1 MPAAFLRS
9 LRCQSVP
16 IAALDVDFERLLAVA
31 PHPYMLLDPGLTI
44 LWANA
49 AYLTA
54 TARQRDDIIGR
65 NLFDAFPGGPHDPDG
80 NGMRQLRQ
88 SLESTLRTRQPDVL
102 ALIRYAI
109 PRETAS
115 GPVFEDRYWSASH
128 TPILDERGEVALILQ
143 QTDDVTEL
151 QSLRLS
157 LARQAGTPATGRERL
172 EGDIFRRAREVQQ
185 EKEVLGAERTMLR
198 RLLEQASVFAA
209 FLRGPG
215 HVFEIANHAY
225 LRLIG
230 LRDVHGQP
238 IRQALPELQGQGF
251 FELLDQVYAS
261 GVAYH
266 GQAVNVSLLD
276 EDGITLTDRVLDFI
290 YQPITEPDG
299 TVSGIFVLG
308 SDVTEGKRAADEL
321 ERYKNQLEDMVAERT
336 RALEESEAE
345 RRRAEAAL
353 QQSQKMEAIG
363 QLTGG
368 VAHDFNNLLQI
379 LSGNLQL
386 LQRRLNDPQ
395 DLKRLSASLGAVERG
410 AKLASQ
416 LLAFARRQPLEPR
429 AIHLGRMVREM
440 DELLRRALGEAIEV
454 ETVIAGGLWNTLTD
468 PDQVQ
473 NAILNLAVNARDAMS
488 GSGRLT
494 IEAGNAMLDEFYC
507 RQHEDVTPGQYVML
521 AVSDTG
527 SGMTPEVMAKAFDPF
542 FTTKREGSGTGLG
555 LSMVY
560 GFVKQSHGH
569 VKIYSEPGL
578 GTTVRI
584 YLPRTFEAEEAV
596 PDLSSAPIESGSET
610 ILVVED
616 DPVVQATVVD
626 LLKDLGYAV
635 LRAND
640 GQSALTLARSGIDI
654 DLLFTDV
661 VMPGPVR
668 APDLA
673 RQVQALLP
681 GVGVLFTSGYT
692 ENAIVHGGR
701 LDPGVNLLSKPY
713 RREDLARKVRHTL
726 NNRGQAQATV
736 ARDAAPVPA
745 SMQQQQQ
752 PQPAQPPRVLLVE
765 DDPLIQMDSEDMLT
779 SLGCRVAAA
788 RDGRGALREL
798 ARGGFEVLFTDIGLP
813 GISGVELARQVV
825 AEHPGI
831 RVIFASG
838 FGQQEEARAAVPDA
852 IFVTKPYGPREL
864 ETALQQAMAARD

>member
-1 MPAAFLRS
+1 M
-9 LRCQSVP
+9 
-16 IAALDVDFERLLAVA
+16 DVDFQRLLAVA
-31 PHPYMLLDPGLTI
+31 PHPYMLLDPAFTI
-44 LWANA
+44 VWVNE
-49 AYLTA
+49 AYLQA
-54 TARQRDDIIGR
+54 TNRRREDITGR
-65 NLFDAFPGGPHDPDG
+65 NVFDAFPAGPHDPEG
-80 NGMRQLRQ
+80 LGQRQLRA
-88 SLESTLRTRQPDVL
+88 SLEAALRTRQRDVL

-109 PRETAS
+109 PRETEA
-115 GPVFEDRYWSASH
+115 GTVFEDRYWSASH
-128 TPILDERGEVALILQ
+128 TPILDKAGEVALILQ

-157 LARQAGTPATGRERL
+157 LAGQGATGRERL
-172 EGDIFRRAREVQQ
+172 ESDIFRRAREVQQ
-185 EKEVLGAERTMLR
+185 EKDVLGAERTMLR

-209 FLRGPG
+209 FLSGPE

-225 LRLIG
+225 LRLVG
-230 LRDVHGQP
+230 RRDVQGKP
-238 IRQALPELQGQGF
+238 VREALPEVRGQGF

-261 GVAYH
+261 GTAYH
-266 GQAVNVSLLD
+266 GQAVNVSLLG
-276 EDGITLTDRVLDFI
+276 EDGVTRNDRVLDFI

-321 ERYKNQLEDMVAERT
+321 ERYKNRLEEMVAERT

-386 LQRRLNDPQ
+386 LQRRLSDPQ

-416 LLAFARRQPLEPR
+416 LLAFARQQPLEPR
-429 AIHLGRMVREM
+429 AIHLGRIVREM

-473 NAILNLAVNARDAMS
+473 NVILNLAVNARDAMG

-507 RQHEDVTPGQYVML
+507 RQHEDVTPGHYVML

-527 SGMTPEVMAKAFDPF
+527 SGMTPEVLSKAFEPF
-542 FTTKREGSGTGLG
+542 FTTKRDGRGTGLG

-569 VKIYSEPGL
+569 IRIYSEPGA

-584 YLPRTFEAEEAV
+584 YLPRTYEAEEAV
-596 PDLSSAPIESGSET
+596 PDLSSAPIESGTET

-626 LLKDLGYAV
+626 LLKDLGYTV

-640 GQSALTLARSGIDI
+640 GQSALTLARSGIAI

-726 NNRGQAQATV
+726 NNRGQVQA
-736 ARDAAPVPA
+736 AASRAAAPPAPVPA
-745 SMQQQQQ
+745 LAQQQQQ
-752 PQPAQPPRVLLVE
+752 PQAAPALRVLLVE
-765 DDPLIQMDSEDMLT
+765 DDPLIQMDSEDMLA
-779 SLGCRVAAA
+779 SLGCRVQAA
-788 RDGRGALREL
+788 RDGRGALRAL
-798 ARGGFEVLFTDIGLP
+798 ARDGFDVLFTDIGLP

-838 FGQQEEARAAVPDA
+838 FGPQQEARTAVPGA
-852 IFVTKPYGPREL
+852 IFVTKPYGLPEL
-864 ETALQQAMAARD
+864 EAALTQALAARD

>member
-1 MPAAFLRS
+1 MAAATPDRRGALT
-9 LRCQSVP
+9 VP
-16 IAALDVDFERLLAVA
+16 IAALDVDFERLLALA
-31 PHPYMLLDPGLTI
+31 PHPYMLLDPGFNI
-44 LWANA
+44 VWVNE
-49 AYLTA
+49 AYLEA
-54 TARQRDDIIGR
+54 TARAREHLIGR
-65 NLFDAFPGGPHDPDG
+65 NLFEAFPGGAHDPDG
-80 NGMRQLRQ
+80 IGIRQLRQ
-88 SLESTLRTRQPDVL
+88 SLDTVLQTRQPDVL

-109 PRETAS
+109 PRETA
-115 GPVFEDRYWSASH
+115 GGTVFEDRYWSASH
-128 TPILDERGEVALILQ
+128 TPILDKDGQVALILQ

-151 QSLRLS
+151 QMLRNN
-157 LARQAGTPATGRERL
+157 QAGQEITVQALGRDRL

-185 EKEVLGAERTMLR
+185 EKEVLGAERALLR

-209 FLRGPG
+209 FLRGAE
-215 HVFEIANHAY
+215 HVFEIANRSY
-225 LRLIG
+225 LQLVG
-230 LRDVHGQP
+230 NRDVLGRP
-238 IRQALPELQGQGF
+238 IREALPEIHGQGF
-251 FELLDQVYAS
+251 FELLDQVYGS
-261 GVAYH
+261 GITYH
-266 GQAVNVSLLD
+266 GQAVNVTLLGA
-276 EDGITLTDRVLDFI
+276 DGATLHNRVLDFI

-321 ERYKNQLEDMVAERT
+321 ERYKTHLEDMVAERT

-386 LQRRLNDPQ
+386 LQRRLSDPQ
-395 DLKRLSASLGAVERG
+395 DLKRLSASLGAVDRG

-473 NAILNLAVNARDAMS
+473 NAILNLAVNARDAMG

-494 IEAGNAMLDEFYC
+494 IETGNAMLDELYA
-507 RQHEDVTPGQYVML
+507 RQHEDVQPGQYVML

-527 SGMTPEVMAKAFDPF
+527 SGMTPEVMAKAFEPF
-542 FTTKREGSGTGLG
+542 FTTKRDGRGTGLG

-569 VKIYSEPGL
+569 IKIYSEPGS

-584 YLPRTFEAEEAV
+584 YLPRTHEAEEAV
-596 PDLSSAPIESGSET
+596 PDLSIAPIESGTET

-626 LLKDLGYAV
+626 LLKDLGYTV

-640 GQSALTLARSGIDI
+640 GQSALTLARAGIAI

-673 RQVQALLP
+673 RQVQALMP

-701 LDPGVNLLSKPY
+701 LDPGVSLLSKPY

-726 NNRGQAQATV
+726 NNRGQAQAAA
-736 ARDAAPVPA
+736 ARATAAPVP
-745 SMQQQQQ
+745 MPQQQQQ
-752 PQPAQPPRVLLVE
+752 QQAAVRVLLVE

-779 SLGCRVAAA
+779 SLGCRVTAV

-798 ARGGFEVLFTDIGLP
+798 ARGAFDVLFTDIGLP
-813 GISGVELARQVV
+813 GISGVELARQ
-825 AEHPGI
+825 ALAQQPGI

-838 FGQQEEARAAVPDA
+838 FGAREDARAAAPDA
-852 IFVTKPYGPREL
+852 LFVTKPYGLRDLEAALGRARAPR
-864 ETALQQAMAARD
+864 A

>member
-1 MPAAFLRS
+1 M
-9 LRCQSVP
+9 P
-16 IAALDVDFERLLAVA
+16 IAALDVDFESLLAVA
-31 PHPYMLLDPGLTI
+31 PHPYMLLDRDVTI
-44 LWANA
+44 VWANA
-49 AYLTA
+49 AYLAA
-54 TARQRDDIIGR
+54 TGRQRGDIIGR
-65 NLFDAFPGGPHDPDG
+65 NIFDAFPGGPYDPEG
-80 NGMRQLRQ
+80 LGIRQLRQ
-88 SLESTLRTRQPDVL
+88 SLDTVMQTRQPDVL

-109 PRETAS
+109 PRGTEAS
-115 GPVFEDRYWSASH
+115 AVFEDRYWSASH
-128 TPILDERGEVALILQ
+128 TPILDERGEVSLILQ

-157 LARQAGTPATGRERL
+157 LAGQAGAPATGRERL
-172 EGDIFRRAREVQQ
+172 EGGIFRRAQEVQQ

-209 FLRGPG
+209 FLRGPE
-215 HVFEIANHAY
+215 HVFEIANQSY

-230 LRDVHGQP
+230 RRDVQGRP
-238 IRQALPELQGQGF
+238 VREALPEVQDQGF

-261 GVAYH
+261 GTAYH
-266 GQAVNVSLLD
+266 GRAVSVSLLS
-276 EDGITLTDRVLDFI
+276 EDGVTLQDRVLDFI

-299 TVSGIFVLG
+299 SVSGIFVLG

-321 ERYKNQLEDMVAERT
+321 ERYRNHLEEMVAERT
-336 RALEESEAE
+336 RALEDSEAE
-345 RRRAEAAL
+345 RRRTEAAL

-386 LQRRLNDPQ
+386 LQRRLTDPQ

-473 NAILNLAVNARDAMS
+473 NVLLNLAVNARDAMG

-494 IEAGNAMLDEFYC
+494 IEAGNAMLDEYYC
-507 RQHEDVTPGQYVML
+507 RQHEEVTPGQYVML

-527 SGMTPEVMAKAFDPF
+527 CGMAAEVLAKAFEPF
-542 FTTKREGSGTGLG
+542 FTTKREGRGTGLG

-569 VKIYSEPGL
+569 IKIYSEPGV

-584 YLPRTFEAEEAV
+584 YLPRTYAAEEVV
-596 PDLSSAPIESGSET
+596 PDLSSTPIESGSET

-626 LLKDLGYAV
+626 LLKDLGYTV

-640 GQSALTLARSGIDI
+640 GQSALTLARSGIEI

-726 NNRGQAQATV
+726 NNRGQAQAAM
-736 ARDAAPVPA
+736 ARAAAPPSPALVPA
-745 SMQQQQQ
+745 QQQQQ
-752 PQPAQPPRVLLVE
+752 PQPGPAQPLRVLLVE

-779 SLGCRVAAA
+779 SLGCRVAAV

-825 AEHPGI
+825 ADHPGI

-838 FGQQEEARAAVPDA
+838 FGQHEEARAAVPGA
-852 IFVTKPYGPREL
+852 IFVTKPYGLPEL
-864 ETALQQAMAARD
+864 EAAIQKTMAAGD

>member
-1 MPAAFLRS
+1 
-9 LRCQSVP
+9 VP
-16 IAALDVDFERLLAVA
+16 LAALDVDFERLLAVA
-31 PHPYMLLDPGLTI
+31 PHPYMLLDPDFSI
-44 LWANA
+44 VWVNE
-49 AYLTA
+49 AYLRA
-54 TARQRDDIIGR
+54 TGRRREDITGR
-65 NLFDAFPGGPHDPDG
+65 HVFDAFPGGSHDPG
-80 NGMRQLRQ
+80 GVGMRQLRA
-88 SLESTLRTRQPDVL
+88 SLEKTLQTRQTDVL

-109 PRETAS
+109 PRETPD
-115 GPVFEDRYWSASH
+115 GTVFEDRYWSASH
-128 TPILDERGEVALILQ
+128 TPVLDAAGNVMLILQ

-151 QSLRLS
+151 QMLRLS
-157 LARQAGTPATGRERL
+157 QDATGQERL
-172 EGDIFRRAREVQQ
+172 EGGIFRRAQEVQQ
-185 EKEVLGAERTMLR
+185 EKEILGAERALLR
-198 RLLEQASVFAA
+198 RLLEQASTFAA
-209 FLRGPG
+209 FLRGED
-215 HVFEIANHAY
+215 HVFEIVNRSY
-225 LRLIG
+225 SRLIG
-230 LRDVHGQP
+230 GRDILGKSV
-238 IRQALPELQGQGF
+238 RQALPELEGQGF
-251 FELLDQVYAS
+251 YEKLDEVYRTGVPFHGRAMAATLLQED
-261 GVAYH
+261 G
-266 GQAVNVSLLD
+266 VSLA
-276 EDGITLTDRVLDFI
+276 DRVLDFI

-321 ERYKNQLEDMVAERT
+321 ERYRNHLEDMVAQRT

-345 RRRAEAAL
+345 RRRTEAAL
-353 QQSQKMEAIG
+353 RQSQKMEAIG

-386 LQRRLNDPQ
+386 LQRRLDDPQ

-429 AIHLGRMVREM
+429 AINLGRMVRDM

-473 NAILNLAVNARDAMS
+473 NAILNLAVNARDAM
-488 GSGRLT
+488 GGAGRLT
-494 IEAGNAMLDEFYC
+494 IEAGNAMLDEFYAG
-507 RQHEDVTPGQYVML
+507 QHEEVATGQYVML

-527 SGMTPEVMAKAFDPF
+527 CGMAPEVLEKAFEPF
-542 FTTKREGSGTGLG
+542 FTTKGEGRGTGLG

-569 VKIYSEPGL
+569 IKIYSEVGM
-578 GTTVRI
+578 GTTVRL
-584 YLPRTFEAEEAV
+584 YLPRTRAAEEQV
-596 PDLSSAPIESGSET
+596 PDFSATPIESGSET

-626 LLKDLGYAV
+626 LLKDLGYTV
-635 LRAND
+635 LRASD
-640 GQSALTLARSGIDI
+640 GQSALTLARSGIAI

-692 ENAIVHGGR
+692 ANAIVHGGR

-713 RREDLARKVRHTL
+713 RREDLARKIRHAL
-726 NNRGQAQATV
+726 NNQAQLQAVGSRAAVPTV
-736 ARDAAPVPA
+736 PPH
-745 SMQQQQQ
+745 SQPQQQQQQQQQ
-752 PQPAQPPRVLLVE
+752 PTRVLLVE

-779 SLGCRVAAA
+779 SMGCRVSAV
-788 RDGRGALREL
+788 RDSRGAMREL
-798 ARGGFEVLFTDIGLP
+798 ARGGFDVLFTDIGLP
-813 GISGVELARQVV
+813 GMSGTELARQVV
-825 AEHPGI
+825 AAHPGI
-831 RVIFASG
+831 RVVFASG
-838 FGQQEEARAAVPDA
+838 FGPQEDARAAVPDA
-852 IFVTKPYGPREL
+852 LFVAKPYGPKEL
-864 ETALQQAMAARD
+864 EAVLRRALEPRD

>member
-1 MPAAFLRS
+1 M
-9 LRCQSVP
+9 P

-31 PHPYMLLDPGLTI
+31 PHPYMLLDRELTI
-44 LWANA
+44 VWANA
-49 AYLTA
+49 AYLAA
-54 TARQRDDIIGR
+54 TGRQRDDIIGR
-65 NLFDAFPGGPHDPDG
+65 HVFDAFPGGPYDPEG
-80 NGMRQLRQ
+80 LGMRQLRQ
-88 SLESTLRTRQPDVL
+88 SLDTVMQTRQPDVL

-109 PRETAS
+109 PRMTEA
-115 GPVFEDRYWSASH
+115 GLVFEDRYWSASH
-128 TPILDERGEVALILQ
+128 TPILDERGEVSLILQ

-157 LARQAGTPATGRERL
+157 LAGQAGGQATGRERL
-172 EGDIFRRAREVQQ
+172 EGEIFRRAQEVQQ

-209 FLRGPG
+209 FLRGPK
-215 HVFEIANHAY
+215 HVFEIANQSY

-230 LRDVHGQP
+230 QRDVHGKP
-238 IRQALPELQGQGF
+238 VREALPEVQDQGF
-251 FELLDQVYAS
+251 VELLDQVYAS
-261 GVAYH
+261 GTPYH
-266 GQAVNVSLLD
+266 GRAMSVSLLG
-276 EDGITLTDRVLDFI
+276 EDGVTLHDRVLDFI

-299 TVSGIFVLG
+299 SVSGIFVLG

-321 ERYKNQLEDMVAERT
+321 ERYKNRLEEMVAERT

-386 LQRRLNDPQ
+386 LQRRLTDPQ

-473 NAILNLAVNARDAMS
+473 NVILNLAVNARDAMG

-507 RQHEDVTPGQYVML
+507 RQHEEVTPGQYVML

-527 SGMTPEVMAKAFDPF
+527 SGMTPEVLAKAFEPF
-542 FTTKREGSGTGLG
+542 FTTKRDGRGTGLG

-569 VKIYSEPGL
+569 IKIYSEPGL

-596 PDLSSAPIESGSET
+596 PDLSSTPIESGNET
-610 ILVVED
+610 VLVVED

-626 LLKDLGYAV
+626 LLKDLGYTV

-640 GQSALTLARSGIDI
+640 GQSALTLARSGIEI

-681 GVGVLFTSGYT
+681 GIGVLFTSGYT

-726 NNRGQAQATV
+726 NNRGQARTAT
-736 ARDAAPVPA
+736 AAPPPALVPA
-745 SMQQQQQ
+745 QQQQQQQQ
-752 PQPAQPPRVLLVE
+752 PVPATPPRVLLVE

-779 SLGCRVAAA
+779 SLGCRVAAV

-798 ARGGFEVLFTDIGLP
+798 ARGSFEVLFTDIGLP

-852 IFVTKPYGPREL
+852 IFVTKPYGLREL
-864 ETALQQAMAARD
+864 EAAIQKTVAARD